1 MWHIKLGTLTTPID
15 SKSLMSPC
23 LPCSIDSDDSVQF
36 VPVDSWVKGGR
47 GKPRDSGHLLKYGSS
62 HCTCLPGQDT
72 DCHHADGSI
81 SYHIILSYRH
91 KENTVN
97 VAGLWQAS
105 LPAANG

>member
-1 MWHIKLGTLTTPID
+1 MT
-15 SKSLMSPC
+15 C
-23 LPCSIDSDDSVQF
+23 DDSVQF